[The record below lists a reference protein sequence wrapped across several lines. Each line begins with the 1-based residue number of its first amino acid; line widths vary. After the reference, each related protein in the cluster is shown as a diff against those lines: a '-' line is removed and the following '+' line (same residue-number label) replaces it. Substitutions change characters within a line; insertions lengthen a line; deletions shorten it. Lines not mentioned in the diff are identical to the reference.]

1 MGRNL
6 TVFLLGLYFFVYITP
21 QYITNLYYAYD
32 RATIQVFIL
41 SILNTLVF
49 CLLAKNSKLNSL
61 ITLFKSNYH
70 LISFAMVIIIAF
82 ISLLVAENKIEGLIA
97 ISYLLTFFMS
107 FVLILIL
114 SQHSKLNFLKLFLYF
129 SVIGLIIESTR
140 TNWLIFDNV
149 INNGKILE
157 RTLEYRG
164 FTGNTNISS
173 FSLSIKLPVL
183 IYLVFTVQNKFS
195 KSFFLI
201 LLSSSLLAI
210 ILLFS
215 RAAIVALI
223 LVFISLILFVV
234 INRSKLHVTNFFLI
248 LLASSVSFFSY
259 DFINEKNTSDLI
271 AERFST
277 VSSPASDE
285 SVNERLNF
293 YKIAINDIKTY
304 PVLGVGIGN
313 WKITSIQRANTFLAG
328 YRVPYR
334 VHNDFL
340 EVAAEIGIIGGLLFA
355 YFIFFPFISSLIKA
369 LRSNKFEISFL
380 IFLIVG
386 VYIVDSLLNFPM
398 HRPVIMS
405 YLLFTFALFNN
416 IKSKNL

>member
-70 LISFAMVIIIAF
+70 LISFAMVIIIAL

-149 INNGKILE
+149 INNGNILE

-277 VSSPASDE
+277 VSNPASDE

>member
-6 TVFLLGLYFFVYITP
+6 TAFLLGLYFFVYVTP
-21 QYITNLYYAYD
+21 QHIPNLYYVYD
-32 RATIQVFIL
+32 RVTIQIFL
-41 SILNTLVF
+41 FSILNTVVFSLLV
-49 CLLAKNSKLNSL
+49 KNSKLNSL

-70 LISFAMVIIIAF
+70 LISFALVIIISF
-82 ISLLVAENKIEGLIA
+82 ISLLVAENKTEGILVISHFLTLFISFILI
-97 ISYLLTFFMS
+97 
-107 FVLILIL
+107 VIL

-129 SVIGLIIESTR
+129 SVIGLILESTR

-164 FTGNTNISS
+164 FTGNINISS
-173 FSLSIKLPVL
+173 FSLAIKLPVL
-183 IYLVFTVQNKFS
+183 IYLVFTVQNKLS

-201 LLSSSLLAI
+201 VLSSSLLAI
-210 ILLFS
+210 LLLFS
-215 RAAIVALI
+215 RAAIIALI
-223 LVFISLILFVV
+223 IVFISLMLLVV
-234 INRSKLHVTNFFLI
+234 INRSRLYVTNFLLI
-248 LLASSVSFFSY
+248 CLASSFSFFSY

-271 AERFST
+271 VERFST
-277 VSSPASDE
+277 VTNPGADE

-313 WKITSIQRANTFLAG
+313 WKLTSIQRANKFLAG
-328 YRVPYR
+328 YRVPFR

-355 YFIFFPFISSLIKA
+355 YFIFFPFISSLVKT
-369 LRSNKFEISFL
+369 LRSNKFEIGFL

-386 VYIVDSLLNFPM
+386 VYIIDSLLNFPM
-398 HRPVIMS
+398 HRPVIIS
-405 YLLFTFALFNN
+405 YLLFTFALFYN

>member
-1 MGRNL
+1 
-6 TVFLLGLYFFVYITP
+6 
-21 QYITNLYYAYD
+21 
-32 RATIQVFIL
+32 
-41 SILNTLVF
+41 
-49 CLLAKNSKLNSL
+49 
-61 ITLFKSNYH
+61 
-70 LISFAMVIIIAF
+70 MVIIIAF
-82 ISLLVAENKIEGLIA
+82 ISLLVAENKIEGLIV

-164 FTGNTNISS
+164 FTGNINISS

>member
-6 TVFLLGLYFFVYITP
+6 TAFLLGLYFFVYVTP
-21 QYITNLYYAYD
+21 QHIPNVYYVYD
-32 RATIQVFIL
+32 RVTIQIFL
-41 SILNTLVF
+41 FSILNTVVFSLLV
-49 CLLAKNSKLNSL
+49 KNSKLNSL

-70 LISFAMVIIIAF
+70 LISFALVIIISF
-82 ISLLVAENKIEGLIA
+82 ISLLVAENKTEGVLV
-97 ISYLLTFFMS
+97 ISYFLTLFMS
-107 FVLILIL
+107 FILIVIL

-129 SVIGLIIESTR
+129 SVIGIILESTR

-164 FTGNTNISS
+164 FTGNINISS
-173 FSLSIKLPVL
+173 FSLAIKLPVL
-183 IYLVFTVQNKFS
+183 IYLVFTVQNKLS

-201 LLSSSLLAI
+201 VLSSSLLAI
-210 ILLFS
+210 LLLFS
-215 RAAIVALI
+215 RAAIIALI
-223 LVFISLILFVV
+223 IVFISLMLLVV
-234 INRSKLHVTNFFLI
+234 INRSRLYVTNFLLI
-248 LLASSVSFFSY
+248 CLASSFSFFSY

-271 AERFST
+271 VERFST
-277 VSSPASDE
+277 VTNPGADE

-313 WKITSIQRANTFLAG
+313 WKLTSIQRANKFLDG
-328 YRVPYR
+328 YRVPFR

-355 YFIFFPFISSLIKA
+355 YFIFFPFISSLVKT
-369 LRSNKFEISFL
+369 LRSNKFEIGFL

-386 VYIVDSLLNFPM
+386 VYIIDSLLNFPM
-398 HRPVIMS
+398 HRPVIIS
-405 YLLFTFALFNN
+405 YLLFTFALFYN

>member
-6 TVFLLGLYFFVYITP
+6 TAFLLGLYFFVYVTP
-21 QYITNLYYAYD
+21 QHIPNVYYVYD
-32 RATIQVFIL
+32 RVTIQIFL
-41 SILNTLVF
+41 FSILNTLVF
-49 CLLAKNSKLNSL
+49 SLLVKNSKLNSL

-70 LISFAMVIIIAF
+70 LISFALVIIIAF
-82 ISLLVAENKIEGLIA
+82 VSLFVAENKTEGVLV
-97 ISYLLTFFMS
+97 ISHFLTLFMS
-107 FVLILIL
+107 FILIVIL
-114 SQHSKLNFLKLFLYF
+114 SQHSKLNFLKLFLYL
-129 SVIGLIIESTR
+129 SVIGITLESTR

-164 FTGNTNISS
+164 FTGNINISS
-173 FSLSIKLPVL
+173 FSLAIKLPAL
-183 IYLVFTVQNKFS
+183 IYLVFTVQNKLF

-201 LLSSSLLAI
+201 VLSSSLLAI
-210 ILLFS
+210 LLLFS
-215 RAAIVALI
+215 RAAIIALI
-223 LVFISLILFVV
+223 IVFISLMLLVV
-234 INRSKLHVTNFFLI
+234 INRSRLYVTNFLLI
-248 LLASSVSFFSY
+248 LLASSFSFFSY

-271 AERFST
+271 VDRFST
-277 VSSPASDE
+277 VTNPGADE

-293 YKIAINDIKTY
+293 YEIAINDIKTH

-313 WKITSIQRANTFLAG
+313 WKLTSIQRANKFLDG
-328 YRVPYR
+328 YRVPFR

-355 YFIFFPFISSLIKA
+355 YFIFFPFISSLIKTV
-369 LRSNKFEISFL
+369 RSKKFEISFL

-386 VYIVDSLLNFPM
+386 VYIIDSLLNFPM
-398 HRPVIMS
+398 HRPVIIS
-405 YLLFTFALFNN
+405 YLLFTFALFYS

>member
-6 TVFLLGLYFFVYITP
+6 TVFLLGLYFFIYVIP
-21 QYITNLYYAYD
+21 QHIPNLYYVYD
-32 RATIQVFIL
+32 RVTIQVFL
-41 SILNTLVF
+41 FSILNTIVFSLLV
-49 CLLAKNSKLNSL
+49 KNSKLNSL

-70 LISFAMVIIIAF
+70 LISFALVILIAF
-82 ISLLVAENKIEGLIA
+82 ISLLVAENKTEGVLV
-97 ISYLLTFFMS
+97 ISHFLTLFMS
-107 FVLILIL
+107 FILIVIL

-129 SVIGLIIESTR
+129 SVIGIILESTR

-164 FTGNTNISS
+164 FTGNINISS
-173 FSLSIKLPVL
+173 FSLAIKLPVL
-183 IYLVFTVQNKFS
+183 IYLVFTVQNKLF

-201 LLSSSLLAI
+201 VLSSSLLAI
-210 ILLFS
+210 LLLFS
-215 RAAIVALI
+215 RAAIIALI
-223 LVFISLILFVV
+223 IVFISLMLLIV
-234 INRSKLHVTNFFLI
+234 INRSKLYVTNFLLI
-248 LLASSVSFFSY
+248 LLASSFSFFSY

-271 AERFST
+271 VDRFST
-277 VSSPASDE
+277 VTNPGADE

-293 YKIAINDIKTY
+293 YKIAINDITTY

-313 WKITSIQRANTFLAG
+313 WKLTSIQRANKFLAG
-328 YRVPYR
+328 YRVPFR

-355 YFIFFPFISSLIKA
+355 YFIFFPFISSLIKTV
-369 LRSNKFEISFL
+369 RSNKFEISFL

-386 VYIVDSLLNFPM
+386 VYIIDSLLNFPM
-398 HRPVIMS
+398 HRPVIFS
-405 YLLFTFALFNN
+405 YLLFTFALFYN
-416 IKSKNL
+416 IKSKKL

>member
-164 FTGNTNISS
+164 FTGNINISS

>member
-82 ISLLVAENKIEGLIA
+82 ISLLVAENKIEGLIV

-164 FTGNTNISS
+164 FTGNINISS